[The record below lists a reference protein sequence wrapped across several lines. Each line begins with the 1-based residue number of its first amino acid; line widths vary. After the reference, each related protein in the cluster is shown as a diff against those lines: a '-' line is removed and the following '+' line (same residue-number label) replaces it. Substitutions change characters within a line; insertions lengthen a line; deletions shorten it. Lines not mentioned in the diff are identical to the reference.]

1 MKLLQLRAQMKDR
14 KPAFIRQDNP
24 KRMKVGDKWRKP
36 KGVHSKIRH
45 NFKGR
50 RKMPSPGY
58 RSPVEV
64 RGLHSTGLNMVVIAN
79 VDSLSSLDAKKDG
92 VVVSGKVGMKKR
104 LAILHKAKEMKLHV
118 LNLNSD
124 AHITKLNEK
133 LESRKKSKSAAVS
146 KKEEKAK
153 EAKAKEEKKDSKET
167 KHEHKKEEH
176 SHAHE
181 GHDHAEHK
189 KQEKKEQDKVLTQKG

>member
-1 MKLLQLRAQMKDR
+1 MKER

-24 KRMKVGDKWRKP
+24 KRMKVGSKWRKP

-58 RSPVEV
+58 RSPAEV
-64 RGLHSTGLNMVVIAN
+64 RGLSSTGLNMVVVENIN
-79 VDSLSSLDAKKDG
+79 SLSSLDSKKDG

-104 LAILHKAKEMKLHV
+104 LAILHTAKEKKFHV
-118 LNLNSD
+118 LNLNAD
-124 AHITKLNEK
+124 AHITKLSEK
-133 LESRKKSKSAAVS
+133 FESRKKSKSAAVS

-153 EAKAKEEKKDSKET
+153 EAKAKEEK
-167 KHEHKKEEH
+167 HEHKKEEAH

-189 KQEKKEQDKVLTQKG
+189 KQEKKEQDKVLTQR